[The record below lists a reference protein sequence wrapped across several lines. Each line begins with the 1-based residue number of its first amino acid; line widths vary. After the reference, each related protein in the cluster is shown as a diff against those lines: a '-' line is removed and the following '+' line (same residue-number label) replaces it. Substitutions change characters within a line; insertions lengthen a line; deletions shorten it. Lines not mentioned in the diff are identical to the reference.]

1 VLILGIVLLVV
12 GVVELVVVTLI
23 ARRQMAAAGLGEGS
37 PPPPAMGVLR
47 RTAMIE
53 IGAGVLLTVIG
64 LVS

>member
-1 VLILGIVLLVV
+1 
-12 GVVELVVVTLI
+12 VTVI

-64 LVS
+64 LLS